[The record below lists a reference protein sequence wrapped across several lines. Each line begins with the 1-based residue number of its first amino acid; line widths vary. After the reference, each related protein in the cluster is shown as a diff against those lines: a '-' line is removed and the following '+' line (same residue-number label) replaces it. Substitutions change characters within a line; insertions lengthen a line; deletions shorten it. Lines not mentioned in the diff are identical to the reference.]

1 MRTKTTLLLE
11 TGLHNTVQKII
22 EAQRSNQLLR
32 LSRTPTGRNLLR
44 TLGLESS
51 DTMRY
56 EEAWSLI
63 SIRVAAHMQLKPL
76 PFNMN
81 SQRHPGRRKARA
93 DYYIR
98 RYKNRDDV
106 LYVDAAVGPLE
117 GTAMAAGMTEDGR
130 ISISASVKT
139 ARPDVAEG
147 VALALPVV
155 HAAADS
161 TITEICTDSQ
171 SAYRYFRQGIAAK
184 TVSRILSNI
193 FSLLHLVTIT
203 WVPGHECIPGNERVH
218 VHVRGL
224 SIRTL
229 GDRSPEPVR
238 KPQEGIRTYHEITKY
253 YQNGRRDFPAP
264 HFSLT
269 PNQSSVWRQLLT
281 KALISPY
288 LAQLFYLTLHQPH
301 CTTCGAP
308 QADLFHCLWNCPKPV
323 AVDPI
328 PNPSL
333 SSWEA
338 ALGVTGSDDQLWLV
352 HQACLEMSARGLPD
366 V

>member
-1 MRTKTTLLLE
+1 
-11 TGLHNTVQKII
+11 
-22 EAQRSNQLLR
+22 
-32 LSRTPTGRNLLR
+32 
-44 TLGLESS
+44 
-51 DTMRY
+51 
-56 EEAWSLI
+56 
-63 SIRVAAHMQLKPL
+63 
-76 PFNMN
+76 
-81 SQRHPGRRKARA
+81 
-93 DYYIR
+93 
-98 RYKNRDDV
+98 
-106 LYVDAAVGPLE
+106 
-117 GTAMAAGMTEDGR
+117 MAE
-130 ISISASVKT
+130 V
-139 ARPDVAEG
+139 
-147 VALALPVV
+147 VALALAVV

-171 SAYRYFRQGIAAK
+171 SAYRYFRQGIAPK

-193 FSLLHLVTIT
+193 PSLLHPVTIT

-218 VHVRGL
+218 AHVRGL

-238 KPQEGIRTYHEITKY
+238 KPQEGIRTYHEITRY
-253 YQNGRRDFPAP
+253 YRNGRRDFPAP

-269 PNQSSVWRQLLT
+269 PNQSSVWRQLQT
-281 KALISPY
+281 KSLISPY
-288 LAQLFYLTLHQPH
+288 LAHLFYPTLHQPH

-308 QADLFHCLWNCPKPV
+308 RADLFHCLWNCPKPM

-338 ALGVTGSDDQLWLV
+338 ALRVTGSDDQLWLV
-352 HQACLEMSARGLPD
+352 HRACLEMSARGLPD